1 MNRPFSI
8 SLMIFM
14 LMLLASCASNEPEF
28 PNSTPTSEQHID
40 LGGTAVAV
48 LGQDLALRATEQQLK
63 QDQIMAQA
71 QMTATQMAIMATETE
86 RAMQDE
92 RAQRSAAATA
102 TYQVW
107 QVTAEAAM
115 HQATSTAIAQS
126 TENSVKATREAVAW
140 EMQATAQAANVQ
152 SAELALARER
162 TTNTIQAWGPWAI
175 VLVIIMGAG
184 WYMWKKG
191 QVGVFERDPLT
202 GMMAPV
208 MVEVNGRRVLV
219 RPDLMP
225 SAVLDLGQ
233 AIHSPA
239 LVETQVQADVTRRA
253 QAVEAIAQLPAG
265 YQQQARGIAGVAFEN
280 NNAGTSTIRLVEPGQ
295 VRGWLEDIENQQAG
309 EVEE

>member
-14 LMLLASCASNEPEF
+14 LTACAAN
-28 PNSTPTSEQHID
+28 TPTPLPTPTPTPGQQLD

-48 LGQDLALRATEQQLK
+48 LGQDLALRATEQQMK

-71 QMTATQMAIMATETE
+71 QMTATQMAIMATATE

-92 RAQRSAAATA
+92 RAQRLAAATA

-175 VLVIIMGAG
+175 VLAIILGAG

-233 AIHSPA
+233 TIHSPA
-239 LVETQVQADVTRRA
+239 LIETQVQADVTRRA

-280 NNAGTSTIRLVEPGQ
+280 NNTGTSTIRLVEPTQ

-309 EVEE
+309 EVDE

>member
-14 LMLLASCASNEPEF
+14 LTACAAN
-28 PNSTPTSEQHID
+28 TPTPVPTPTPTPGQQLD

-48 LGQDLALRATEQQLK
+48 LGQDLALRATEQQMK

-71 QMTATQMAIMATETE
+71 EMTATQMAILATATE

-175 VLVIIMGAG
+175 VLVIILGAG

-208 MVEVNGRRVLV
+208 MVEINGRRVLV

-225 SAVLDLGQ
+225 TAVLDLGQ
-233 AIHSPA
+233 TIHSPA
-239 LVETQVQADVTRRA
+239 LVEAQVQADVTRRA

-280 NNAGTSTIRLVEPGQ
+280 NSAGASTIRLVEPGQ